1 MTQRTLALAA
11 VFLATC
17 ASSVR
22 CYAQDVEIWEYSP
35 YNVGVWLSLDPS
47 IDKSA
52 IAQDQLITDVKNE
65 LARTFGAAW
74 KTHFAPVPINMQA
87 WVQRDIDGMEVDNFS
102 NDDLVMLLDKGN
114 DDLKSLRV
122 FDTALEKLDKIGM
135 TEIDH
140 QQMLLD
146 TEPFVE
152 PTESSAATGQGEPGN
167 GTTESKDSKINL
179 AQMLRDK
186 TTELVPDYLELVKAL
201 QEKRVSA
208 VMVPRMHLA
217 LFTSVGRTMATSLPW
232 HTERYLREYEK
243 LFLAQ
248 ARFENEEY
256 HIVLRE
262 LDCPMRLFG
271 PTVEA
276 STPTWRNFSQTI
288 SRQFVRAF
296 APVARIEEASGRQVK
311 MLIRAGGLAEPDN
324 PAIIKAGEVLQ
335 PVIRRDDKRGGA
347 PVLEPIPWTYIG
359 ITKSEGINLEGT
371 CYSAMGNVLQGKQT
385 RRAQRVA
392 LRVRPLG
399 TESNVKVVV
408 RSNPNETQPGCQ
420 IYQKDLLTDDLKF
433 VGHTDWRGVIT
444 IERAAELG
452 LLLPESVKIEQA
464 AAKRAAQEASDK
476 AAMEA
481 EAAKRSAVS
490 TPAKENATEK
500 TAETKA
506 ETDGDS
512 RGPGAAGSNESKIA
526 AGGDAAAALPGAQEP
541 MKITVEDLV
550 DPKLGVPLVQPLVL
564 LYVKS
569 GDTVLA
575 RLPLVPGL
583 NEVDVA
589 DLPSD
594 ARRLEAEAHF
604 KGFQGE
610 ILDLIAKR
618 AILSSRVAGYL
629 KEGKVADAEALVT
642 EADLMRGYK
651 EMSDELN
658 AIHTRMINESRE
670 PLALNAKTRIDRM
683 MISSRDMLQKYLD
696 ADLGRKLRADIEAA
710 KSK

>member
-1 MTQRTLALAA
+1 MLIAILTAGSSLLA
-11 VFLATC
+11 
-17 ASSVR
+17 
-22 CYAQDVEIWEYSP
+22 QEVEIWEYSP

-47 IDKSA
+47 IDKSS
-52 IAQDQLITDVKNE
+52 IACEQLVEDVKEE

-74 KTHFAPVPINMQA
+74 QTHFTEVPGNMQT
-87 WVQRDIDGMEVDNFS
+87 WIERDIAGMAVDTFS
-102 NDDLVMLLDKGN
+102 NDDMVMLLDKSN

-122 FDTALEKLDKIGM
+122 FDTALTKIEKVGM

-140 QQMLLD
+140 QQMMLD
-146 TEPFVE
+146 TEPFIE
-152 PTESSAATGQGEPGN
+152 EASSSGEGNTDTESEN
-167 GTTESKDSKINL
+167 DDSKL
-179 AQMLRDK
+179 ARLLREK
-186 TTELVPDYLELVKAL
+186 TTELCPDYLELIKAL

-208 VMVPRMHLA
+208 IMVPRMHLDM
-217 LFTSVGRTMATSLPW
+217 FTAAGRTLATSLPW
-232 HTERYLREYEK
+232 HTERYLRQYEK
-243 LFLAQ
+243 LFIAH
-248 ARFENEEY
+248 AYFENEEY

-276 STPTWRNFSQTI
+276 STPTWRGFSQLMV
-288 SRQFVRAF
+288 RQFIRAF
-296 APVARIEEASGRQVK
+296 APVARIEEANGRLVK
-311 MLIRAGGLAEPDN
+311 MLNRAGGLAEPDN
-324 PAIIKAGEVLQ
+324 PVLIKPGEVLQ
-335 PVIRRDDKRGGA
+335 PVIRRDDKRSA
-347 PVLEPIPWTYIG
+347 VPVLEPIPWTYIG
-359 ITKSEGINLEGT
+359 VTKAEGIELEGT

-399 TESNVKVVV
+399 TQSDVKVVV
-408 RSNPNETQPGCQ
+408 RSSPNETQPGCQ
-420 IYQKDLLTDDLKF
+420 IYQKDLLTDDMKF
-433 VGHTDWRGVIT
+433 IGHTDWRGVIT
-444 IERAAELG
+444 IERAVDLG
-452 LLLPESVKIEQA
+452 LLLPETVKMEQA

-476 AAMEA
+476 AEMEA
-481 EAAKRSAVS
+481 NSRRAAVE
-490 TPAKENATEK
+490 PAKEDKKPEADE
-500 TAETKA
+500 
-506 ETDGDS
+506 DS
-512 RGPGAAGSNESKIA
+512 RGPSAAPSSEAKIA
-526 AGGDAAAALPGAQEP
+526 GGSGTPAAALPGAQEP
-541 MKITVEDLV
+541 MKISAVDLI

-583 NEVDVA
+583 NEVDLA

-618 AILSSRVAGYL
+618 AILSSRVGLFL
-629 KEGKVADAEALVT
+629 KEGKFADAEALIP

-658 AIHTRMINESRE
+658 AIHTRMIDESRE
-670 PLALNAKTRIDRM
+670 PLPLNAKTRIDRM
-683 MISSRDMLQKYLD
+683 MIASRDMLQKYLD
-696 ADLGRKLRADIEAA
+696 GDLGRKLRADIEAA
-710 KSK
+710 KGK